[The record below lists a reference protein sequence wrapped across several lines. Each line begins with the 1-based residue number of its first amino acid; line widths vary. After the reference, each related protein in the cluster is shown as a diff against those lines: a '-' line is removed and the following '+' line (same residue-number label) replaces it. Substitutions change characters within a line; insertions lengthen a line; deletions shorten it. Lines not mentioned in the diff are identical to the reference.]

1 MNNDSSIGAAEGRSL
16 LGVDGMSS
24 RRLFFLATTSLLASS
39 VETHALAATP
49 TAATDTH
56 HKVVHHHT
64 PAQAATTP
72 TTVKRQAVQHRA
84 AEGGN
89 ESMIVTGTHASNKR
103 ARDSSSPVTVV
114 SAATL
119 RRSGQMNLADAL
131 TRTYASINVSA
142 KGSDTAALT
151 SSIRMRGLNPN
162 QVLILIDGKR
172 RHVTANIVQNAGPQF
187 GSTPVDLNMIPA
199 NMIDHIEVLE
209 DGAAAMYGSDAIAG
223 VVNIITKKQN
233 HGLNMSAQT
242 GANAYNGDGWQ
253 YQLNADGGLKLGH
266 DGYMHI
272 SGQVYHTDH
281 FVAGANDHRLLG
293 SWPTGANTNGYYTGV
308 VANAVNVPKNSN
320 KIMSTPEETRENLGI
335 DFGKPITEKI
345 DLYGQVT
352 YAHRHAE
359 AIQNYRVPSIAPTLY
374 PSGFSPLEV
383 IDEDDY
389 AGELGLKGHDF
400 YGFDW
405 DLSTVYGA
413 DQDKISNKNTA
424 NTGMLG
430 STCNNGNVANYSST
444 GCGWSPTTV
453 RALNYRNAQWTNNL
467 DFRRK
472 INIFNT
478 VPMVLAFG
486 GEHRLEMYDIVAG
499 EPASYEVGGTQG
511 YAGLRPQNAGS
522 WSRNIWAAYIDGDFH
537 PLKHWD
543 LDFAGRFEHYTDVGN
558 AQNGKVSTRYDAT
571 PWLAFRGTISTGF
584 RAPTL
589 AEQHYSTMSVSPTS
603 ASGLLPVSSAA
614 AQILGA
620 SPLKPEYSVSS
631 SGGVVVEP
639 VKGFH
644 VEADVYQINLRNR
657 ISQGGTTKG
666 QAAVDAIQAMGYALP
681 VNSFDISNVSAY
693 YFANVASTRTQGLDI
708 KADYTFHLHRY
719 GNLALSMAL
728 DLNRT
733 RMHHVASDTNGNPL
747 LNAQTIGY
755 LTTGYPRS
763 KIILNAY
770 YTVGKWDINVRQTRY
785 GETTSMMTYQD
796 WTPTS
801 ATCAAAGGAA
811 LRYSN
816 TCFGQFKNT
825 PRWLTDLEVGYR
837 FNEHWHVAVGGN
849 NVFNVRPRK
858 LPEEL
863 SSYGAAV
870 YDSNSAQVP
879 INGGY
884 YYGRINATF

>member
-308 VANAVNVPKNSN
+308 VANAVIVLKN
-320 KIMSTPEETRENLGI
+320 
-335 DFGKPITEKI
+335 
-345 DLYGQVT
+345 
-352 YAHRHAE
+352 
-359 AIQNYRVPSIAPTLY
+359 
-374 PSGFSPLEV
+374 
-383 IDEDDY
+383 
-389 AGELGLKGHDF
+389 F
-400 YGFDW
+400 YK
-405 DLSTVYGA
+405 L
-413 DQDKISNKNTA
+413 
-424 NTGMLG
+424 M
-430 STCNNGNVANYSST
+430 
-444 GCGWSPTTV
+444 
-453 RALNYRNAQWTNNL
+453 
-467 DFRRK
+467 
-472 INIFNT
+472 
-478 VPMVLAFG
+478 
-486 GEHRLEMYDIVAG
+486 
-499 EPASYEVGGTQG
+499 
-511 YAGLRPQNAGS
+511 
-522 WSRNIWAAYIDGDFH
+522 
-537 PLKHWD
+537 
-543 LDFAGRFEHYTDVGN
+543 
-558 AQNGKVSTRYDAT
+558 
-571 PWLAFRGTISTGF
+571 
-584 RAPTL
+584 
-589 AEQHYSTMSVSPTS
+589 
-603 ASGLLPVSSAA
+603 
-614 AQILGA
+614 
-620 SPLKPEYSVSS
+620 
-631 SGGVVVEP
+631 
-639 VKGFH
+639 
-644 VEADVYQINLRNR
+644 
-657 ISQGGTTKG
+657 
-666 QAAVDAIQAMGYALP
+666 
-681 VNSFDISNVSAY
+681 
-693 YFANVASTRTQGLDI
+693 
-708 KADYTFHLHRY
+708 
-719 GNLALSMAL
+719 
-728 DLNRT
+728 
-733 RMHHVASDTNGNPL
+733 
-747 LNAQTIGY
+747 
-755 LTTGYPRS
+755 
-763 KIILNAY
+763 
-770 YTVGKWDINVRQTRY
+770 
-785 GETTSMMTYQD
+785 TTS
-796 WTPTS
+796 
-801 ATCAAAGGAA
+801 
-811 LRYSN
+811 
-816 TCFGQFKNT
+816 
-825 PRWLTDLEVGYR
+825 
-837 FNEHWHVAVGGN
+837 
-849 NVFNVRPRK
+849 
-858 LPEEL
+858 
-863 SSYGAAV
+863 
-870 YDSNSAQVP
+870 
-879 INGGY
+879 
-884 YYGRINATF
+884 